1 MTEHLFCIPVSLSD
15 TQEGG
20 VNAGDLHR
28 LGRHL
33 RDVTEHIE
41 FQSNP
46 GAPRSD
52 RDMTFEEKR
61 KLSVF
66 ISEMDGDKLENVLE
80 IVSQDQQ
87 EGLPGKNCSSQT
99 RKGINTE
106 QERQLKH

>member
-1 MTEHLFCIPVSLSD
+1 MS
-15 TQEGG
+15 QEGTT
-20 VNAGDLHR
+20 NPEDFHR

-46 GAPRSD
+46 GIPRSD
-52 RDMTFEEKR
+52 RDMSFEEKR

-66 ISEMDGDKLENVLE
+66 ITEMDGDKLEQVLE

-87 EGLPGKNCSSQT
+87 EGLPGKQPQAHLSRPESRRLVALAGYFLHLTAEIQSKLC
-99 RKGINTE
+99 
-106 QERQLKH
+106 

>member
-1 MTEHLFCIPVSLSD
+1 M
-15 TQEGG
+15 
-20 VNAGDLHR
+20 NAGDLHR

-87 EGLPGKNCSSQT
+87 EGLPGENCSSQT
-99 RKGINTE
+99 SKGST
-106 QERQLKH
+106 QKKKGS